1 MMKKSEINNYLHQLS
16 KREELYKNNPATENL
31 DDYADFDVYTNHA
44 GQRVFKYTFEKHL
57 QKAIESNTYISTHL
71 HASPLLVFKHN
82 RYAYT
87 PLHSHDFIEINYVYS
102 GQAHITIN
110 DTTLILETGDLCIL
124 DTDVIHRISN
134 TSESDILVNILI
146 KKEYFSSNM
155 LNRLASNNIIA
166 EFAVR
171 SISETHSHDQY
182 IIFTPEDGEILQDAI
197 SGLLVYYL
205 DPVSYS
211 IDAINAYMIIIFS
224 ELLKSYTQKKSLE
237 YRSSNQQYIGD
248 ILQYIEKNYA
258 TCSLTDVATHFNFNA
273 SYLSRYLKKQT
284 GTTFVKMIQD
294 IRLNHA
300 SALLKNSTYS
310 IEEICQ
316 QVGYRNLTFFY
327 KKFTTTFQCTPKSYR
342 GTHKNITD
350 D

>member
-1 MMKKSEINNYLHQLS
+1 MNKNDINNYLHQLTE
-16 KREELYKNNPATENL
+16 REKLYKNNQVSESM
-31 DDYADFDVYTNHA
+31 DDYSDFEVYTNA
-44 GQRVFKYTFEKHL
+44 SGDSVFKYTFEKHL
-57 QKAIESNTYISTHL
+57 QKAIDSNRHISTHL
-71 HASPLLVFKHN
+71 HTSPLLVFKHN

-102 GQAHITIN
+102 GQAHITID
-110 DTTLILETGDLCIL
+110 DTTLILEKGDLCIL
-124 DTDVIHRISN
+124 DTDVVHRISN
-134 TSESDILVNILI
+134 TSDSDILVNILM

-155 LNRLASNNIIA
+155 LNRLASNNIIS

-182 IIFTPEDGEILQDAI
+182 IVFTTDDSEILQDAI

-211 IDAINAYMIIIFS
+211 LDAINAYMIIIFS

-237 YRSSNQQYIGD
+237 CRSTNQQYIGD
-248 ILQYIEKNYA
+248 VLQYIEKNYA

-284 GTTFVKMIQD
+284 GTTFMKMIQD

-300 SALLKNSTYS
+300 CALLKNSTYS

-316 QVGYRNLTFFY
+316 QIGYRNLTFFY
-327 KKFTTTFQCTPKSYR
+327 KKFTETFHCTPKKYRNSYR
-342 GTHKNITD
+342 KIVEE
-350 D
+350 

>member
-1 MMKKSEINNYLHQLS
+1 MKKSEINNYLHQLTE
-16 KREELYKNNPATENL
+16 REKLYKNNQTLES
-31 DDYADFDVYTNHA
+31 ADEYSDFEVYTNPS
-44 GQRVFKYTFEKHL
+44 GDSIFKYTFEKHL
-57 QKAIESNTYISTHL
+57 QKAIDSNTHISTHL
-71 HASPLLVFKHN
+71 RTSPLLVFKHN

-87 PLHSHDFIEINYVYS
+87 PLHSHDFIEINYVYN
-102 GQAHITIN
+102 GQAHITI
-110 DTTLILETGDLCIL
+110 DGTTLILEKGDLCIL
-124 DTDVIHRISN
+124 DTDVVHRISN
-134 TSESDILVNILI
+134 TSDSDILVNILM

-155 LNRLASNNIIA
+155 LNRLASNNIIS

-182 IIFTPEDGEILQDAI
+182 IIFTTEDSEIIQDAMN
-197 SGLLVYYL
+197 GLLVYYL

-211 IDAINAYMIIIFS
+211 PDAIDAYMIIIFS

-237 YRSSNQQYIGD
+237 CRSTNQQYIGD

-258 TCSLTDVATHFNFNA
+258 TCSLADVAAHFNFNA

-284 GTTFVKMIQD
+284 GTTFMKMIQD

-300 SALLKNSTYS
+300 CALLKNSTYS

-316 QVGYRNLTFFY
+316 QIGYRNLTFFY
-327 KKFTTTFQCTPKSYR
+327 KKFTATFHCTPKKYRNSYR
-342 GTHKNITD
+342 KVVEE
-350 D
+350 